1 MELLENP
8 VRQYSW
14 GSRTAIAELQG
25 RPVPTPHPEAE
36 MWLGAHP
43 GDPSYLVDG
52 HGGRRSLLDELTA
65 DPAAGL
71 GEEGAGRWSGRL
83 PFLFKVLAAEEPL
96 SLQAHPSP
104 EQAAAGYAQEEAAGV
119 PVDAPRRNYKDAS
132 HKPEIICA
140 LTEFHALGGFRA
152 PVDTVRLLRAL
163 AVPELDAHI
172 ELLARQPDADGLRAL
187 LSTWI
192 TLPQLVLEQLVP
204 AAQEGCLRLLR
215 QADAGGPDAE
225 TAAGFRAE
233 ARTILELSE
242 RYPGDAG
249 VLAASLL
256 NRVTLQPGEA
266 MFQPSGMLHAY
277 LSGVGVE
284 LMANSD
290 NVLRGGLTPKH
301 VDVPELLRVLDF
313 RPGPAPVVG
322 STVEGA
328 LTGYDRMTDEF
339 RLWRVDWARANRDEV
354 VPLPTD
360 GPRIVLCTAG
370 RATVTT
376 AAGRELSIGRG
387 ESLWL
392 GAGDTGARA
401 TATET
406 PTQLF
411 VATDGQCRPARWD
424 Q

>member
-1 MELLENP
+1 MELLDNP

-52 HGGRRSLLDELTA
+52 AGGRRSLLDELSA

-71 GEEGAGRWSGRL
+71 GEEGARRWSGRL

-119 PVDAPRRNYKDAS
+119 PVDAPGRNYKDDS

-152 PVDTVRLLRAL
+152 PADTVRLLRAL
-163 AVPELDAHI
+163 AVPELDAHV

-192 TLPQLVLEQLVP
+192 TLPQQMLEKLVP
-204 AAQEGCLRLLR
+204 AVQEGCLRLLK
-215 QADAGGPDAE
+215 QPGAE
-225 TAAGFRAE
+225 GFGAE

-256 NRVTLQPGEA
+256 NRVTLHPGEA

-313 RPGPAPVVG
+313 EPGPAPVVG
-322 STVEGA
+322 SASEGA

-339 RLWRVDWARANRDEV
+339 RLWRVDWAEANRDEV
-354 VPLPTD
+354 VPLPAD
-360 GPRIVLCTAG
+360 GARIVLCTAG
-370 RATVTT
+370 RATVTARST
-376 AAGRELSIGRG
+376 SGAGRELSIGKG

-401 TATET
+401 ISVET
-406 PTQLF
+406 PAQLF
-411 VATDGQCRPARWD
+411 VATDGQCRPAR
-424 Q
+424 

>member
-43 GDPSYLVDG
+43 GDPSYLVDRDG
-52 HGGRRSLLDELTA
+52 NRRSLLDQLTS
-65 DPAAGL
+65 DPVGGL
-71 GEEGAGRWSGRL
+71 GEDGAGRWSGRL

-104 EQAAAGYAQEEAAGV
+104 AQAAEGFAREEAAGI
-119 PVDAPRRNYKDAS
+119 PIDASGRNYKDDS

-140 LTEFHALGGFRA
+140 LTEFHALAGFREPA
-152 PVDTVRLLRAL
+152 ATVALLRAL
-163 AVPELDAHI
+163 EVPELDAHV
-172 ELLARQPDADGLRAL
+172 ELLAGQPDEAGLRAL

-192 TLPQLVLEQLVP
+192 TLPQQVLDQLVP
-204 AAQEGCLRLLR
+204 AVQQGCLRILER
-215 QADAGGPDAE
+215 GDGPDGTE
-225 TAAGFRAE
+225 FRAE
-233 ARTILELSE
+233 VRTVLELAE

-249 VLAASLL
+249 VLAATLL
-256 NRVTLQPGEA
+256 NRVTLAPGEA
-266 MFQPSGMLHAY
+266 LYQTSGVLHAY
-277 LSGVGVE
+277 LSGVGIE

-313 RPGPAPVVG
+313 RPGPAPIVG
-322 STVEGA
+322 SETDGV
-328 LTGYDRMTDEF
+328 LTCYQWVTDEF
-339 RLWRVDWARANRDEV
+339 RLWRADWSDPGGGEV
-354 VPLPTD
+354 VPLPMD
-360 GPRIVLCTAG
+360 GPRIVLCTSG
-370 RATVTT
+370 RVTVTT
-376 AAGRELSIGRG
+376 GAGSSLSISRG

-392 GAGDTGARA
+392 GAEDTGLKASSTR
-401 TATET
+401 T
-406 PTQLF
+406 PAQLF
-411 VATDGQCRPARWD
+411 IATDGQCRPGR
-424 Q
+424 